1 MRETGEIIDAS
12 SWIVA
17 GDTPGYGIAIDGLMR
32 GREREPLCI
41 E

>member
-1 MRETGEIIDAS
+1 MRETGEIINAS
-12 SWIVA
+12 SWVVA
-17 GDTPGYGIAIDGLMR
+17 GNTLDHGIAIEGLMC

>member
-12 SWIVA
+12 SWVVA
-17 GDTPGYGIAIDGLMR
+17 GNTPGYSIAIEGLMC